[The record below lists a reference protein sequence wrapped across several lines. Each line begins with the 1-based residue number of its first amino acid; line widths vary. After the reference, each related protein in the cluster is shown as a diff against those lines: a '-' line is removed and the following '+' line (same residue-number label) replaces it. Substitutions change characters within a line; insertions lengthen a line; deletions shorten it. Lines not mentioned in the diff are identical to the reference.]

1 MNITPE
7 DVQALREFSGE
18 GLMACASALIRSEG
32 DIRLAYG
39 YLKSVGCLI
48 HTEDRVHGV
57 LDSNSHAT
65 YPTVWKNAILLN
77 MGWTE

>member
-18 GLMACASALIRSEG
+18 GLMACKSALIRSEG

-39 YLKSVGCLI
+39 CLI
-48 HTEDRVHGV
+48 HTEDRVAWENKHAKSWVKDLVYENGK
-57 LDSNSHAT
+57 LDWS
-65 YPTVWKNAILLN
+65 
-77 MGWTE
+77 ED

>member
-18 GLMACASALIRSEG
+18 GLMACKSALIRAEG

-39 YLKSVGCLI
+39 YLKSIGCLI
-48 HTEDRVHGV
+48 HTEDRE
-57 LDSNSHAT
+57 SWENSYAKSWVKDLV
-65 YPTVWKNAILLN
+65 YENGKLN
-77 MGWTE
+77 WSED